1 MENKSTSSATIYF
14 LVLLIFGSLINCSE
28 TKPESYTV
36 DEMNIKEHAFGQTPE
51 GQEIKNYTLNDGKGI
66 EAELINFGAIL
77 VSLKTPDKNGNS
89 EDITLGY
96 DSLEGYLEDKFYLG
110 ATVGRYA
117 NRIGK
122 ASFTLNG
129 TRYTLAGN
137 NNNGENH
144 LHGGFKGFN
153 KVVWEAEKIEEA
165 DSVGI
170 RFTYLSKDGEEGY
183 PGNLSVTTTYILTK
197 YSELKVYFEASTD
210 KTTQV
215 NLTHHSYFNL
225 TSDVSR
231 NVLAHDLT
239 IFADRY
245 TSVDA
250 DMITTGEIESVQDT
264 DLDFTNSTAIGA
276 RIANIPYGYDFNY
289 VINKMDGELALAA
302 QVYEPESGRVMEL
315 FTTEPGLQFY
325 SGNYLDS
332 SVEGKG
338 GKKYAKHDGF
348 CLEPQHFPDSPNKP
362 AFPSTILN
370 PGETYSHVTVFKFS
384 AR

>member
-1 MENKSTSSATIYF
+1 MDLRA
-14 LVLLIFGSLINCSE
+14 LIRLF
-28 TKPESYTV
+28 
-36 DEMNIKEHAFGQTPE
+36 
-51 GQEIKNYTLNDGKGI
+51 
-66 EAELINFGAIL
+66 
-77 VSLKTPDKNGNS
+77 
-89 EDITLGY
+89 
-96 DSLEGYLEDKFYLG
+96 
-110 ATVGRYA
+110 
-117 NRIGK
+117 
-122 ASFTLNG
+122 
-129 TRYTLAGN
+129 
-137 NNNGENH
+137 
-144 LHGGFKGFN
+144 
-153 KVVWEAEKIEEA
+153 WEAEKIEEA

-276 RIANIPYGYDFNY
+276 RKANIPYGYDFNY

-325 SGNYLDS
+325 SDNYLDS